1 MDRAVSTVLDVTLCL
16 ILIGVAVGTLVA
28 AVPGSDRT
36 APVDGDPNAAAIGTV
51 TASVSLE
58 EGRTAHGTLAQH
70 LSRATVIGA
79 ALDDEGVIVSEYPDA
94 TRAAVGNHTG
104 DRVKI
109 TTRWTAYPDSPLEGR
124 LTVGPSPP
132 SNADVAVTRL
142 SVDSGIPDPEP
153 TRSTEAFASSV
164 ATGYIDR
171 VFPPERTRV
180 LLTNPRTAPSAA
192 DRYRDSAETIGIE
205 IGDPIANARPHETN
219 ERLASGLAGRFET
232 DLRAGNGTETDLPTA
247 TADRVE
253 IVIRRWEP

>member
-16 ILIGVAVGTLVA
+16 ILIGVAIGTLVA

-36 APVDGDPNAAAIGTV
+36 ASVDGDPNAAAIGTV
-51 TASVSLE
+51 TASIPVD

-70 LSRATVIGA
+70 LSRATVVGA
-79 ALDDEGVIVSEYPDA
+79 TLGGEGVVASGYPDA
-94 TRAAVGNHTG
+94 TRAAVENHTH
-104 DRVKI
+104 DRVRI
-109 TTRWTAYPDSPLEGR
+109 TTRWTPYPGAPLEGR

-142 SVDSGIPDPEP
+142 SIDSGVPGADP
-153 TRSTEAFASSV
+153 TRSVEAFSSSV
-164 ATGYIDR
+164 ATGYVDR
-171 VFPPERTRV
+171 IFPAERTRV

-192 DRYRDSAETIGIE
+192 DRYRDSADTIGVD
-205 IGDPIANARPHETN
+205 IGDPIADARPHETN
-219 ERLASGLAGRFET
+219 DRLASGLAGRFEN
-232 DLRAGNGTETDLPTA
+232 DLRAENGTVEDLPDP